1 MSQYLWMKQ
10 WIRLVGVLGFTSMQT
25 ATLMTAERAIA
36 HGVKIEHKSTPAI
49 EVTAIYDSGEPM
61 KNAQVTVYPPNSD
74 NAWTKGTTNDQGKFN
89 FVPDSSQAGNW
100 EVKIRQAGHGGI
112 VVVPVGEGAIANSSE
127 PAPTA
132 ATTTKGTSF
141 TPLQLLLMVGSVT
154 WGFIGTALYFSGRK
168 V

>member
-1 MSQYLWMKQ
+1 MSRHLWSKQ
-10 WIRLVGVLGFTSMQT
+10 CTRLIGVLGFTSMQLVALT
-25 ATLMTAERAIA
+25 TVERSLA
-36 HGVKIEHKSTPAI
+36 HGVKIEHKSTPAV

-89 FVPDSSQAGNW
+89 FVPDGSKAGNW

-112 VVVPVGEGAIANSSE
+112 VVVPVGEGAIANSTGTTS
-127 PAPTA
+127 TA
-132 ATTTKGTSF
+132 ATTQGSNF
-141 TPLQLLLMVGSVT
+141 TPLQILLMVGSVT
-154 WGFIGTALYFSGRK
+154 WGFVGTALYFSGRK